1 MKLKSQPRRSSRM
14 ILQPGDLMMGGPW
27 VKSTILKSP
36 QIRPFLF
43 SFTFGEC
50 KYPIRTV
57 NSANRRWKAVKR
69 MKLNSWLCTIG
80 CLRTGEFILGNAK
93 GKVMFHGR
101 LKWRPFVILLK
112 ASAVKTVNEHYF
124 TVNWRQQARKRIQ
137 LNSQPR
143 RSSRMILQPGDL
155 MMGGLWVKIKIL
167 KSPHIRPFLFSFTS
181 GECKYPI
188 RTANSANGRW
198 KAVKRMKC
206 GLLAAYCRMVTDGW
220 IYTG

>member
-1 MKLKSQPRRSSRM
+1 MKLNFQPRRSSRM
-14 ILQPGDLMMGGPW
+14 ILQPGDLVMGGLW
-27 VKSTILKSP
+27 VKIKILKSP

-50 KYPIRTV
+50 KYPIRTA
-57 NSANRRWKAVKR
+57 NSANGRWKAVKG
-69 MKLNSWLCTIG
+69 MKLDSWLRITIG
-80 CLRTGEFILGNAK
+80 WLRTGEFILGNAK
-93 GKVMFHGR
+93 GEVILFHGR

-124 TVNWRQQARKRIQ
+124 TVNWRQQAIKRMK

-143 RSSRMILQPGDL
+143 RSSSPRMIIQSGDL
-155 MMGGLWVKIKIL
+155 MMGGPWVKSKIL
-167 KSPHIRPFLFSFTS
+167 KSPQIRPLLFSFTF

-198 KAVKRMKC
+198 KAVKGMKLDSWLC
-206 GLLAAYCRMVTDGW
+206 TIGCLR
-220 IYTG
+220 TGE